1 MGPDIEKVAFATT
14 GGVALL
20 GCDPASV
27 LTPDDGGAV
36 ERPYRTG
43 LTRARRAR

>member
-1 MGPDIEKVAFATT
+1 MGPNMKKVALAATV
-14 GGVALL
+14 GVALL
-20 GCDPASV
+20 GCDSASV

-36 ERPYRTG
+36 ERPYRTE

>member
-1 MGPDIEKVAFATT
+1 MGPNMGKVSLAATV
-14 GGVALL
+14 GVALL

-27 LTPDDGGAV
+27 LTPDDGGVV